1 MKEEDNN
8 IKFKQLTRLI
18 DRNYNSNEAIKIDYL
33 IIDYLIDTLFQYEY
47 TDEEKDILK
56 QILNDSFNKAMNNS
70 TNNIIINDY
79 IDILS
84 KKLKNNETIKFLK
97 NNKDNYIFICTII
110 SICNNKINT
119 KDKEFIIKTTIEEHN
134 NRMEY
139 LKSIGLVS
147 DRIKKVSE
155 INIQSHLDTYLEKF
169 ENEKKLSNYS
179 YKDYLQNEI
188 RTDFIKELIEL
199 LINNDLEPNNEL
211 FVINNLDDDNKK
223 FYFSLLFDG
232 LNNYKKET
240 PTNKKCYISIL
251 DISDEEILKQKNVLK
266 FAIKEKE
273 ISLVKQTYNMLKRYM
288 TNLDII
294 SFKSLNIE
302 NNKDILIKFQNQM
315 EQLLRE
321 NNLITYDNYCS
332 LYPETKQKIQYLW
345 DYLVNNR
352 MNASFQLWL
361 NDSNRNIFNLIYQ
374 ENLRHLLELIKNYN
388 RKLYFSKK
396 NDNKNIEERFIH
408 SLEESIQKNT
418 IKILDEN
425 EELVIRSIN
434 QKKLDELN
442 LKQSELIPHLKQLL
456 SGKELDPENADEVTK
471 KIYNINEHY
480 YWQFKY
486 KKYNPSF
493 YDEDKEET
501 NVQNMAIILEN
512 NNNIVKDLLSNM
524 ETFLRYKK
532 ANQKG
537 RNNSEIIINSTK
549 KHIEDELYLD
559 KTINFESNNLKK
571 VLEIFENERKIY
583 HFTDFIT
590 DYLIFLNMP
599 IIHKIIKNISNE
611 IVRNF
616 YKIYNKIIEISY
628 DNNTVIVYNNNNFIE
643 YITLEA
649 EKYIQ
654 INIHNYKDLECFNFG
669 EFKGYLYIRAV
680 DYLLDFSNKNT
691 EVATINTQYEKN
703 KQ

>member
-1 MKEEDNN
+1 MKEEYTN
-8 IKFKQLTRLI
+8 IKYKQLTRLI
-18 DRNYNSNEAIKIDYL
+18 DRNYNSYEAIKIDYL

-70 TNNIIINDY
+70 TNHIIINDY

-110 SICNNKINT
+110 SRCNNKINI
-119 KDKEFIIKTTIEEHN
+119 KDKEFIIKTTIEELN

-139 LKSIGLVS
+139 LKSIGLAS

-155 INIQSHLDTYLEKF
+155 INIQRHIDTYLEKF
-169 ENEKKLSNYS
+169 ENEKTLSIYS

-188 RTDFIKELIEL
+188 RADFIKELIEL

-251 DISDEEILKQKNVLK
+251 NMSDEEILKQKNVLK

-273 ISLVKQTYNMLKRYM
+273 VSMVRETYNMLKRYM

-302 NNKDILIKFQNQM
+302 NNNDIIIKFQNQM

-321 NNLITYDNYCS
+321 NNLIPYNFYCS
-332 LYPETKQKIQYLW
+332 IPPETKIKIQYQW
-345 DYLVNNR
+345 NYLVNNK

-361 NDSNRNIFNLIYQ
+361 NDSNRNIFNLVYQ
-374 ENLRHLLELIKNYN
+374 ENLRYLQELMENYN
-388 RKLYFSKK
+388 RELYFSNK

-442 LKQSELIPHLKQLL
+442 LKQSELISHLKQLL

-471 KIYNINEHY
+471 KIYDINEHY

-501 NVQNMAIILEN
+501 DVQKMAIILEN

-571 VLEIFENERKIY
+571 VLEIFEQEKNIY
-583 HFTDFIT
+583 HFLEFTNNYFC
-590 DYLIFLNMP
+590 YL
-599 IIHKIIKNISNE
+599 NISPMNKICNMKKNSIIE
-611 IVRNF
+611 CF
-616 YKIYNKIIEISY
+616 YKEYSIYNTFRIIFN
-628 DNNTVIVYNNNNFIE
+628 DKKFAE

-654 INIHNYKDLECFNFG
+654 IKIHNSKDLECFNLKD
-669 EFKGYLYIRAV
+669 FKSYLYIKFSDYF
-680 DYLLDFSNKNT
+680 DYLLNNHTIDD
-691 EVATINTQYEKN
+691 TINIQYQK
-703 KQ
+703 K

>member
-70 TNNIIINDY
+70 TNHIIINDY

-84 KKLKNNETIKFLK
+84 KKIKNNETIKFLK
-97 NNKDNYIFICTII
+97 RNKDNYFFICSII
-110 SICNNKINT
+110 SRCNNKINN

-155 INIQSHLDTYLEKF
+155 INIQRHLDTYLEKF
-169 ENEKKLSNYS
+169 ENEKKLSIYS

-188 RTDFIKELIEL
+188 RTDFIKVLIEL

-232 LNNYKKET
+232 LNNYKKDNPNNE
-240 PTNKKCYISIL
+240 KHYISIL
-251 DISDEEILKQKNVLK
+251 NMSEEEILKQKNVLK

-273 ISLVKQTYNMLKRYM
+273 ISMVRKTYNMLKRYM

-302 NNKDILIKFQNQM
+302 NNNDILIKFQNQM

-321 NNLITYDNYCS
+321 TNLIPYNFYCS
-332 LYPETKQKIQYLW
+332 IPPETKIKIQYLW

-361 NDSNRNIFNLIYQ
+361 NDSDRNIFNLIYQ
-374 ENLRHLLELIKNYN
+374 ENLRYLQELINNYN
-388 RKLYFSKK
+388 RELYFSKI

-442 LKQSELIPHLKQLL
+442 LKQSELTPHLKQLL

-471 KIYNINEHY
+471 KIYDINEHY

-493 YDEDKEET
+493 DDEDEEKT
-501 NVQNMAIILEN
+501 NVQDMAIILEN
-512 NNNIVKDLLSNM
+512 NNNIVKDLLSNT

-532 ANQKG
+532 SNQNG
-537 RNNSEIIINSTK
+537 RNNSEKIIKSTK

-559 KTINFESNNLKK
+559 KTINFDSNNLKK
-571 VLEIFENERKIY
+571 VLEIFENERKLY

-590 DYLIFLNMP
+590 VYLNYLNMP
-599 IIHKIIKNISNE
+599 KIHKIINLISNKIE
-611 IVRNF
+611 STF
-616 YKIYNKIIEISY
+616 YKEYNKIINFNY
-628 DNNTVIVYNNNNFIE
+628 DNKSEMYKDNYFID
-643 YITLEA
+643 YFTLEA

-669 EFKGYLYIRAV
+669 EFKGYLYKRAV

-691 EVATINTQYEKN
+691 EDDIINTQYEKN